1 MNIVMAILA
10 PSSHNPLVLKGM
22 GDDLVVAGY
31 ASVEMV
37 DKQGD
42 LITRGA
48 LKDAFNGFMKA
59 DGFRN
64 VQLAHSNIQVGEVI
78 PNYTDSNGRVWKSEV
93 DDTGMF
99 VVIKL
104 RGDIEKAREVA
115 SEIRKGNLRS
125 FSIGGQAFERVNKS
139 DAVRGDYREIRRME
153 LHEVTICEKGINP
166 EAQFRILKEDTGDN
180 VTDTMSELQ
189 NVLERL
195 SKKLDDDEKKD
206 KKKDNEGKDAMMGEG
221 MMEDKPKKEKPK
233 LDFLDID
240 DDGDKDETMSE
251 ASEDKKRMKDD
262 DEDDENEDMAYAD
275 EDDDENED
283 NGGLG
288 MTAKA
293 DDMITMDYLNWL
305 EQTAKSQ
312 GHDIADARAHF
323 DSVNK
328 GYGPGES
335 SFDMRGQGSLEGAG
349 EDDSGK
355 RPKMDFGAAPK
366 GNTNVIKS
374 DFIAPDNVSQADIE
388 AAYEVYKAATVEEQ
402 FKSSLGDYFADR
414 LTKEQKAAKVEKARK
429 SFDARQPLAEL
440 QKAVVALN
448 DRISNISSSGG
459 EVIAKSA
466 STSVTVPDTVE
477 MADMSWDD
485 VHRLA
490 DKALRGE

>member
-1 MNIVMAILA
+1 MAILA
-10 PSSHNPLVLKGM
+10 PSQSTPLVLKGF

-42 LITRGA
+42 LITRSA
-48 LKDAFNGFMKA
+48 LKDAFKGFMKA
-59 DGFRN
+59 EGFRN
-64 VQLAHSNIQVGEVI
+64 VQLAHSNIQVGTVI
-78 PNYTDSNGRVWKSEV
+78 PSYTDSNGRVWKSEV

-99 VVIKL
+99 VVIQL

-139 DAVRGDYREIRRME
+139 DATRGDYREIRRME

-166 EAQFRILKEDTGDN
+166 EAQFRILKEDTGDTM
-180 VTDTMSELQ
+180 TDPMTELQ

-195 SKKLDDDEKKD
+195 SKKLDDDEKDEK
-206 KKKDNEGKDAMMGEG
+206 KKKDEDSEKGKMPRSLDPDGDG
-221 MMEDKPKKEKPK
+221 DPGPFGDKPKMKTPPR
-233 LDFLDID
+233 D
-240 DDGDKDETMSE
+240 DDDDDDEDPEMGMY
-251 ASEDKKRMKDD
+251 EDDDD
-262 DEDDENEDMAYAD
+262 DEDDENEDMMYG
-275 EDDDENED
+275 DD
-283 NGGLG
+283 

-293 DDMITMDYLNWL
+293 EDMITMDYLNWL

-328 GYGPGES
+328 GYGPGEPGYTH
-335 SFDMRGQGSLEGAG
+335 RGQGSLEGAG
-349 EDDSGK
+349 EGESSK

-366 GNTNVIKS
+366 GNTNVIKATEYLNS
-374 DFIAPDNVSQADIE
+374 ENVSQSDIE
-388 AAYEVYKAATVEEQ
+388 AAYEVYKAAATEQQ
-402 FKSSLGDYFADR
+402 FKGSLGNYFAER
-414 LTKEQKAAKVEKARK
+414 LAAEQTIAKNEKAK
-429 SFDARQPLAEL
+429 AEFDARKPLLEL
-440 QKAVVALN
+440 QKAVVAL
-448 DRISNISSSGG
+448 DQRISNVSTAG
-459 EVIAKSA
+459 ETFAKSA
-466 STSVTVPDTVE
+466 DSTSIRVPDTTE
-477 MADMSWDD
+477 MANMSWDD

>member
-1 MNIVMAILA
+1 MAILA
-10 PSSHNPLVLKGM
+10 PSQSTPLVLKGF

-48 LKDAFNGFMKA
+48 LKDAFKGFMKA
-59 DGFRN
+59 EGFRN
-64 VQLAHSNIQVGEVI
+64 VQLAHSNIQVGTVI
-78 PNYTDSNGRVWKSEV
+78 PSYTDSNGRVWKSEV

-139 DAVRGDYREIRRME
+139 DATRGDYREIRRME

-166 EAQFRILKEDTGDN
+166 EAQFRILKEDTGDTM
-180 VTDTMSELQ
+180 TDPMTELQ

-195 SKKLDDDEKKD
+195 SKKLDDDEDEKK
-206 KKKDNEGKDAMMGEG
+206 KKKDEDADKG
-221 MMEDKPKKEKPK
+221 MPPQLDPDGDGDPGPFGDKPKKKTPPR
-233 LDFLDID
+233 
-240 DDGDKDETMSE
+240 DE
-251 ASEDKKRMKDD
+251 
-262 DEDDENEDMAYAD
+262 D
-275 EDDDENED
+275 EDDDEDPEMGMYED
-283 NGGLG
+283 DDDDDEDEDMMYGDD

-293 DDMITMDYLNWL
+293 EDMITMDYLNWL

-328 GYGPGES
+328 GYGPGEPGYTH
-335 SFDMRGQGSLEGAG
+335 RGQGSLEGAG
-349 EDDSGK
+349 EGESSK

-366 GNTNVIKS
+366 GNTNVIKATEYLNS
-374 DFIAPDNVSQADIE
+374 ENVSQSDIE
-388 AAYEVYKAATVEEQ
+388 AAYEVYKAAATEQQ
-402 FKSSLGDYFADR
+402 FKGSLGNYFAER
-414 LTKEQKAAKVEKARK
+414 LAAEQTIAKNEKAK
-429 SFDARQPLAEL
+429 AEFDARRPLLEL
-440 QKAVVALN
+440 QKAVVAL
-448 DRISNISSSGG
+448 DQRISNVSSTSA
-459 EVIAKSA
+459 ETIAKSA
-466 STSVTVPDTVE
+466 DSTSIRVPETTE
-477 MADMSWDD
+477 MANMSWDD

>member
-1 MNIVMAILA
+1 MAILA
-10 PSSHNPLVLKGM
+10 PSQSNPLVLKGF

-42 LITRGA
+42 LITRSA
-48 LKDAFNGFMKA
+48 LKDAFSGFMKA

-64 VQLAHSNIQVGEVI
+64 VQLAHSNIQVGTVI
-78 PNYTDSNGRVWKSEV
+78 PSYTDSNGRVWKSEV

-139 DAVRGDYREIRRME
+139 DATRGDYREIRRME

-166 EAQFRILKEDTGDN
+166 EAQFRILKEDTGD
-180 VTDTMSELQ
+180 TMSDPMTELQ

-195 SKKLDDDEKKD
+195 SKKLDDEEDD
-206 KKKDNEGKDAMMGEG
+206 KKKKDEDADKG
-221 MMEDKPKKEKPK
+221 MPPQLDPDGDGDPGPFGDKKKESKPK
-233 LDFLDID
+233 LDLD
-240 DDGDKDETMSE
+240 DEE
-251 ASEDKKRMKDD
+251 EDEED
-262 DEDDENEDMAYAD
+262 DEDDDMMYG
-275 EDDDENED
+275 DD
-283 NGGLG
+283 

-328 GYGPGES
+328 GYGPGQS
-335 SFDMRGQGSLEGAG
+335 GYDHRGQGSLEGAG

-355 RPKMDFGAAPK
+355 RPKQNFGSAPS
-366 GNTNVIKS
+366 GNKNVIKS
-374 DFIAPDNVSQADIE
+374 DFIMPENVSQSDIE
-388 AAYEVYKAATVEEQ
+388 AAYEVYKAASVEQQ
-402 FKSSLGDYFADR
+402 FKGSLGDYFADR
-414 LTKEQKAAKVEKARK
+414 LSKEQRIAKNEKARAN
-429 SFDARQPLAEL
+429 FDSRKPLLEL
-440 QKAVVALN
+440 QKAVVAL
-448 DRISNISSSGG
+448 DERISRVSSGG
-459 EVIAKSA
+459 GETLTKSA
-466 STSVTVPDTVE
+466 STTSITIPDTTE
-477 MADMSWDD
+477 MANMSWDE
-485 VHRLA
+485 VHRMA

>member
-1 MNIVMAILA
+1 MANLKKKKEALLA
-10 PSSHNPLVLKGM
+10 K
-22 GDDLVVAGY
+22 
-31 ASVEMV
+31 
-37 DKQGD
+37 K
-42 LITRGA
+42 R
-48 LKDAFNGFMKA
+48 
-59 DGFRN
+59 
-64 VQLAHSNIQVGEVI
+64 
-78 PNYTDSNGRVWKSEV
+78 
-93 DDTGMF
+93 
-99 VVIKL
+99 
-104 RGDIEKAREVA
+104 
-115 SEIRKGNLRS
+115 
-125 FSIGGQAFERVNKS
+125 
-139 DAVRGDYREIRRME
+139 
-153 LHEVTICEKGINP
+153 
-166 EAQFRILKEDTGDN
+166 
-180 VTDTMSELQ
+180 
-189 NVLERL
+189 ERL
-195 SKKLDDDEKKD
+195 KQEQELRKEQDRLKKEPETAEKTKKEKDDEDEDDDEELIIFSDFEPETAEKTKKD
-206 KKKDNEGKDAMMGEG
+206 K
-221 MMEDKPKKEKPK
+221 
-233 LDFLDID
+233 
-240 DDGDKDETMSE
+240 
-251 ASEDKKRMKDD
+251 D

-275 EDDDENED
+275 DDDDDENED
-283 NGGLG
+283 NGGM

-349 EDDSGK
+349 EEDSGK

-429 SFDARQPLAEL
+429 AFDARQPLAEL